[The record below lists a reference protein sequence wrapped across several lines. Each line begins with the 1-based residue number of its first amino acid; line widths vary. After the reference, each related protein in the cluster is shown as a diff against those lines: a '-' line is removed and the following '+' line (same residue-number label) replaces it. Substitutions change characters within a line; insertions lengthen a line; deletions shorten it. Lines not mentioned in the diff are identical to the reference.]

1 MQIGGL
7 IKLSLIDYPGKTAAV
22 VFCQGC
28 NFRCPY
34 CHNKE
39 LVIPACFGAPIPEQ
53 EIISF
58 LVKRQGLLDGVVVS
72 GGEPTLQKDIV
83 AFLRKIKSLGFSVK
97 LDTNGSRP
105 DVLEEVISGEWADF
119 IAMDIKAPLG
129 RYQQLAGVEV
139 EEALIRKSIEMIKGS
154 RIAHQFRTTVVK
166 ALVHHEDFPAMR
178 DLVEGTKSYVL
189 QNFVARENILDPA
202 LMKSPVYTEAE
213 FGTLREKWSVNQ
225 LG

>member
-58 LVKRQGLLDGVVVS
+58 LVKRKGLLEGVVVS

-83 AFLRKIKSLGFSVK
+83 SFIRKIKSFGFSVK

-105 DVLEEVISGEWADF
+105 DVLEEVIAGKWVDF
-119 IAMDIKAPLG
+119 IAMDIKAPLE
-129 RYQQLAGVEV
+129 RYQQIAGVEV
-139 EEALIRKSIEMIKGS
+139 EAVLIRKSIEMIKGS
-154 RIAHQFRTTVVK
+154 GIAHQFRTTVVK
-166 ALVHHEDFPAMR
+166 ALVNHEDFPAIR
-178 DLVEGTKSYVL
+178 DLVEGTQSYVL
-189 QNFVARENILDPA
+189 QSFVARDNILDPA
-202 LMKSPVYTEAE
+202 LIKSPVYSEEE
-213 FGTLREKWSVNQ
+213 FCDLREKWSINQ